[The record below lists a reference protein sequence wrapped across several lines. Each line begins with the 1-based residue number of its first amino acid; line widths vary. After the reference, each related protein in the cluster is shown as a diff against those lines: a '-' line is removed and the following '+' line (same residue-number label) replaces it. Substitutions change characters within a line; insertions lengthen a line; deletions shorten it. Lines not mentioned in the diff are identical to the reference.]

1 MGIKEDIQRSR
12 YISDKGHYGVETRD
26 IKADRHIVKKLN
38 RTSKSNEVRIYDS
51 YISYESVNKKTLDKL
66 FN

>member
-12 YISDKGHYGVETRD
+12 YISDKGHSGVETRD
-26 IKADRHIVKKLN
+26 IKSDRILVKLN
-38 RTSKSNEVRIYDS
+38 KDRKDDVRVYNS

-66 FN
+66 FS